1 MENTFL
7 ITKCM
12 LLPSEGS
19 SLEEEFDITLGNPI
33 IDYYESVESPSI
45 SMTITFIDIDQL
57 VGRKGIT
64 GGEYIDL
71 IVKTGEGEDAEDFM
85 IKHDKQRMILNSV
98 RNMVTESN
106 KQVATLE
113 FVSVETLVNETARV
127 NKKYTGNIS
136 DIVKELLVQA
146 TKGINTGKTLF
157 GPVDEKLGEDNIKK
171 DRATNSYSFVGNLK
185 RPFDL
190 VQWLCPKAQS
200 AVDDFGFLFYET
212 LDGYH
217 FRSIKSLLEQDAIT
231 YQQTDA
237 QEITNKILQNNL
249 NQTNDIGMNMRMGMY
264 ANRTIYVDIENQTL
278 ETVNFKA
285 SDLKLKKKAALPA
298 NIQDYPTRLMVR
310 IDDVGVA
317 QVGAAKTD
325 VQPKSELAKYQ
336 NKSYIRNNLLFSQ
349 SLSISIPLNITL
361 RAGFVLD
368 IRLPLKQENGDAD
381 VDSYGSDRSNDP
393 SGRYL
398 IGELRHLIGGGQ
410 SETQLKLIRDV
421 FTADRT
427 GVTDMGELFR
437 ADERDYGNPWPAW
450 NTKTSR

>member
-19 SLEEEFDITLGNPI
+19 SLQEEYDIIAGNPI
-33 IDYYESVESPSI
+33 IDYYESIESPSI
-45 SMTITFIDIDQL
+45 SMTISFIDIDQ
-57 VGRKGIT
+57 VIGRKGIT

-71 IVKTGEGEDAEDFM
+71 IVKIDDEDADDFK
-85 IKHDKQRMILNSV
+85 ILHNKQKMILNSV

-136 DIVKELLVQA
+136 DIVMELLVGDA
-146 TKGINTGKTLF
+146 RGIQTGKTLY
-157 GPVDEKLGEDNIKK
+157 GPVDEKLGDENIEK

-185 RPFDL
+185 RPFDTI
-190 VQWLCPKAQS
+190 QWLCPKAQS
-200 AVDDFGFLFYET
+200 ATDDFGFLFYET

-217 FRSIKSLLEQDAIT
+217 FRSIKSLLEQDTVT

-237 QEITNKILQNNL
+237 QGIANKILQNNL

-264 ANRTIYVDIENQTL
+264 ANQTIYIDIENQTL
-278 ETVNFKA
+278 NTVKFKA
-285 SDLKLKKKAALPA
+285 SDLKLKKKATLPA

-310 IDDVGVA
+310 VDDVGVA

-349 SLSISIPLNITL
+349 SLSISIPLNTTL
-361 RAGFVLD
+361 RAGFA
-368 IRLPLKQENGDAD
+368 INIKLPLKQDTGDAT

-398 IGELRHLIGGGQ
+398 ICELRHLIGGGKA
-410 SETQLKLIRDV
+410 ETQLKLIRDV
-421 FTADRT
+421 FTVDKT
-427 GVTDMGELFR
+427 GITDTGELIR
-437 ADERDYGNPWPAW
+437 ADNRQYQNTWPAW

>member
-12 LLPSEGS
+12 LIPNEGS
-19 SLEEEFDITLGNPI
+19 SLKEDYDITLGNPI
-33 IDYYESVESPSI
+33 IDYYESIESPSI
-45 SMTITFIDIDQL
+45 SMTITFIDIDQ
-57 VGRKGIT
+57 VIGRKGIT
-64 GGEYIDL
+64 GGEYIDV
-71 IVKTGEGEDAEDFM
+71 IVKTGEGEDIDEFK
-85 IKHDKQRMILNSV
+85 ITHDKQKMMLNSV

-113 FVSVETLVNETARV
+113 FVSVETIVNETARV

-136 DIVKELLVQA
+136 DTVMQLLIGDK
-146 TKGINTGKTLF
+146 KGIGTSKKLF
-157 GPVDEKLGEDNIKK
+157 GPVDEKLGETDVKK

-185 RPFDL
+185 RPFDTI
-190 VQWLCPKAQS
+190 QWLCPKAQS
-200 AVDDFGFLFYET
+200 ATDDFGFLFYET

-237 QEITNKILQNNL
+237 QDISNKILQNNL

-264 ANRTIYVDIENQTL
+264 ANRTIYVDIENQTT
-278 ETVNFKA
+278 ETVDFKA
-285 SDLKLKKKAALPA
+285 SDLKLNKPA
-298 NIQDYPTRLMVR
+298 TLLTGIENYPTRLMVR
-310 IDDVGVA
+310 VDDVGVA
-317 QVGAAKTD
+317 QVGSAKTD

-349 SLSISIPLNITL
+349 SLSISIPLNTTL
-361 RAGFVLD
+361 RAGFALD
-368 IRLPLKQENGDAD
+368 IRLPLKQEDGDAN
-381 VDSYGSDRSNDP
+381 VDSYGNNRTNDP

-421 FTADRT
+421 FTVDKT
-427 GVTDMGELFR
+427 GITDTGELIR
-437 ADERDYGNPWPAW
+437 ADNRQYGNTWPAG
-450 NTKTSR
+450 SR